1 MRMSTSIRAAV
12 AATILIVP
20 VALEL
25 AWSPFGDHAL
35 GLEIFALSQIVG
47 WLLLLSVCREVAVPP
62 RRSARAG
69 RLSVLIGCALQM
81 TFGLVYA
88 LTSFDGE
95 PLEAAFAAFLFGF
108 LALFVGGLMWGIS
121 LARTAAGR
129 KAGRGLVATAV
140 LGLMAM
146 LFGMDPWHD
155 VFLLSS
161 YAAWIVV
168 GLGAGRRPAT
178 DRARTLGESVHV
190 NR

>member
-1 MRMSTSIRAAV
+1 MSASIRAAA
-12 AATILIVP
+12 AATMLIVP

-25 AWSPFGDHAL
+25 VWSPFGDHAL

-62 RRSARAG
+62 GRGARAG
-69 RLSVLIGCALQM
+69 RACVLIGCALQVG
-81 TFGLVYA
+81 FGLVYA

-108 LALFVGGLMWGIS
+108 LALFIGGLVWGIS
-121 LARTAAGR
+121 LVRTATGR
-129 KAGRGLVATAV
+129 TPGWGLVATAV
-140 LGLMAM
+140 LGLLAM

-161 YAAWIVV
+161 YAAWTVV
-168 GLGAGRRPAT
+168 GLGASPRLAT
-178 DRARTLGESVHV
+178 DRVRSRGESVHS

>member
-1 MRMSTSIRAAV
+1 MSTSIRAAA
-12 AATILIVP
+12 AATILVVP

-25 AWSPFGDHAL
+25 VWSPFGDHTL

-47 WLLLLSVCREVAVPP
+47 WLLVLSVCRDVAVPP

-69 RLSVLIGCALQM
+69 RLSVRIGCALQM

-95 PLEAAFAAFLFGF
+95 PLEAAFAAFLLGF

-129 KAGRGLVATAV
+129 TAVWGLLATSV
-140 LGLMAM
+140 LGLLAM

-161 YAAWIVV
+161 YAAWTLV
-168 GLGAGRRPAT
+168 GRGFDAIPARQVPRT
-178 DRARTLGESVHV
+178 DRVVSAG
-190 NR
+190 